1 MIPLWDA
8 SARDRLVAFAVGLGC
23 GSIFLFMPP
32 KIDTK
37 VMKETLVVT
46 KTVEVQKDVVK
57 WRDRVTTITRPGEV
71 ITIVDK
77 SGEQDH
83 TKIEENNKT
92 EQGKETLISYKSRYT
107 LGVFA
112 MYPDRA
118 GVELGARVGNLP
130 FFLTASAGT
139 VSLSGKVEPMVT
151 IGVRYEW

>member
-8 SARDRLVAFAVGLGC
+8 SARDRLLAFGIGLAC

-32 KIDTK
+32 KINTK

-46 KTVEVQKDVVK
+46 KTVEVQKDVIK

-77 SGEQDH
+77 SGEQDK
-83 TKIEENNKT
+83 TTTTEKDKT
-92 EQGKETLISYKSRYT
+92 EQNKETTISYKSRYT

-112 MYPDRA
+112 MYPDRV

-130 FFLTASAGT
+130 FFLTAGAGT
-139 VSLSGKVEPMVT
+139 VRLSGKVEPMFT